1 LRDSKLNE
9 VELTLKSEDLVT
21 SHQFEGRLLGEAS
34 FVDEQDEELPKELI
48 RIYQRRDGNF
58 ISYMEYSTKDEGI
71 FESKVCVTDELD
83 LAEVKRGLT
92 RKSYNFGGL
101 QIENVP
107 SEILGIA
114 VYRAVEKLE

>member
-34 FVDEQDEELPKELI
+34 FVDEQDKELPKELI
-48 RIYQRRDGNF
+48 RIYQRKDGKF
-58 ISYMEYSTKDEGI
+58 VSYMEYCTRDEGI